1 MAVNENTKI
10 KEWYMSEF
18 PTDSLGQE
26 LNDNVTFYDMFKYMD
41 NYKDIYEL
49 VGIGDSVVR
58 ERCFTKLAE
67 IMISMHNGCAVTR
80 RCAMFKI
87 GQKVKFLTWEG
98 DFIEHLEESYGTI
111 IESDQEHITIL
122 TSGND
127 NKPWMN
133 DIKYWMDADM
143 IKEYKVQVIQ

>member
-1 MAVNENTKI
+1 MI
-10 KEWYMSEF
+10 
-18 PTDSLGQE
+18 
-26 LNDNVTFYDMFKYMD
+26 
-41 NYKDIYEL
+41 
-49 VGIGDSVVR
+49 
-58 ERCFTKLAE
+58 
-67 IMISMHNGCAVTR
+67 ISMNNGCVATR
-80 RCAMFKI
+80 RYTMFKI

-98 DFIEHLEESYGTI
+98 DLIEHLEESYGTI

-122 TSGND
+122 TSEND